1 MGMCGWTIPVQ
12 SPLCPH
18 VVAVIVDDMYIF
30 IYIFAY
36 RGRGGGSGLD
46 GAPAA
51 GVASPSLHT
60 KTIFR
65 FSITDISYKLPV
77 TDTKENYFL
86 LTLFW
91 GCILTLT

>member
-1 MGMCGWTIPVQ
+1 MCGWTIPVQ

-65 FSITDISYKLPV
+65 FSYNCFFSSGSYKLPI
-77 TDTKENYFL
+77 TDTSL
-86 LTLFW
+86 A
-91 GCILTLT
+91 